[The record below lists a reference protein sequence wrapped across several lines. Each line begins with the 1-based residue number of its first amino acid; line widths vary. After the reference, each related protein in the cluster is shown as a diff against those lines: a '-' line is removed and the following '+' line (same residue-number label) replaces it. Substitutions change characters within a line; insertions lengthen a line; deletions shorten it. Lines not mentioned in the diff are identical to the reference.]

1 MKMVR
6 NLKNTFPLFFKISPA
21 AILVFSMLIT
31 SCDKGTDV
39 PEPGELTFAEV
50 IAAGDDLAS
59 FPTSRTTTVLSE
71 GGPTNVDDT
80 KDDPNGGTIIERSVC
95 VTKTVSVLDGNGE
108 FPLFNTNAD
117 VIYPGNILQGKTLSD
132 ATPKPIVVGR
142 AGGTIS
148 YDLNNGNLSS
158 TFTVEEVK
166 KSAIQDG
173 MNNIIAGAGTVV
185 PANFQVEIVQ
195 VESESQ
201 MAMEMGIKVETL
213 TTKTEGNLS
222 FSSEKEYNRTLVKV
236 QQAYYTMSFD
246 LPTSLDQ
253 IFAADVTPQQ
263 LQTYVQADNPATF
276 ISSVTYGRI
285 FYMLIESTSSRQEME
300 AKLKA
305 TYDSG
310 VINAEGKLDV
320 ESFQS
325 LKEVNIK
332 AIAYGGDAEGAFQLL
347 GETSIAAIAAKIG
360 ASTDIKA
367 GLPLSYVVRSVE
379 RPDQIVGTKLA
390 TEYDIVNCEV
400 KGVLPP
406 TVYSPLVDVFEDGIG
421 AAFQVNGKLIVLY
434 NKAGDKYAY
443 YNVGSGD
450 APRVYSVND
459 AEGLIT
465 SNWVT
470 TGPIGAAVRWRN
482 DRILLF
488 NMDGTKF
495 LKFDYNPN
503 ASNLASATYSIGD
516 IQTNPDGTARFFE
529 SSTYFTADINAS
541 NAFPYANSGID
552 AAVQYTYTSNKLSD
566 QRYFSNEGRNTAT
579 LRDRID
585 NPQLPSTFPNW
596 LWGADQSVLS
606 YLGGNSFERIGAG
619 TRVDFGQGTVED
631 IYFNWE
637 GDQMIIKKSGVISGP
652 YFIN

>member
-1 MKMVR
+1 MKKVR
-6 NLKNTFPLFFKISPA
+6 NVKSICSLLFNISPTVL
-21 AILVFSMLIT
+21 LVLSLLAT
-31 SCDKGTDV
+31 SCDKEVDI
-39 PEPGELTFAEV
+39 PEPGELTFADV
-50 IAAGDDLAS
+50 ISTGSEFDA
-59 FPTSRTTTVLSE
+59 FPTSRSEEVLAE
-71 GGPTNVDDT
+71 QEPMNVDYT
-80 KDDPNGGTIIERSVC
+80 TEDPAGGTIIERSVC
-95 VTKTVSVLDGNGE
+95 VTKTVSVLDGNGQ
-108 FPLFNTNAD
+108 FPLFNSNAD
-117 VIYPGNILQGKTLSD
+117 VVYPGNLLQGKTLSD

-148 YDLNNGNLSS
+148 YDLNNGNLNS
-158 TFTVEEVK
+158 TFTVEEVR
-166 KSAIQDG
+166 KSTIQDG
-173 MNNIIAGAGTVV
+173 MNNIIAGAGNVV
-185 PANFQVEIVQ
+185 PANFQVEISQ

-201 MAMEMGIKVETL
+201 MALEMGIEVETL
-213 TTKTEGNLS
+213 TTKTQGNLS
-222 FSSEKEYNRTLVKV
+222 FSSDKAYNRSLVKV

-246 LPTSLDQ
+246 LPTSPEQ
-253 IFAADVTPQQ
+253 IFASDVTPQQ
-263 LQTYVQADNPATF
+263 LQTYIQADNPATF

-300 AKLKA
+300 AKLSA
-305 TYDSG
+305 TYDAAA
-310 VINAEGKLDV
+310 INAEGTLDV
-320 ESFQS
+320 ETFES

-379 RPDQIVGTKLA
+379 RPDQVVGTTLA
-390 TEYDIVNCEV
+390 TEYDIVDCEV
-400 KGVLPP
+400 KGILPP
-406 TVYSPLVDVFEDGIG
+406 TVYAPLVDVFEDGVG
-421 AAFQVNGKLIVLY
+421 AAFQVNGKIIVLY

-443 YNVGSGD
+443 YDVGSGD

-465 SNWVT
+465 SNFVT
-470 TGPIGAAVRWRN
+470 TGPIGAAVRWRD

-503 ASNLASATYSIGD
+503 ASNLASAIYSIGD
-516 IQTNPDGTARFFE
+516 IQENADGTARFFE
-529 SSTYFTADINAS
+529 SSDYFTTDINAL
-541 NAFPYANSGID
+541 NPFPYANSGIN
-552 AAVQYTYTSNKLSD
+552 AAIQYSYSSNKLSD

-579 LRDRID
+579 LRDRIE
-585 NPQLPSTFPNW
+585 NPVINNLPQW
-596 LWGADQSVLS
+596 IWGDDQSVLS
-606 YLGGNSFERIGAG
+606 YLGGNSFDRIGAG
-619 TRVDFGQGTVED
+619 TRIDFGNNTVED

-637 GDQMIIKKSGVISGP
+637 GDQMIIKKSGVVSGP

>member
-1 MKMVR
+1 MKKVR
-6 NLKNTFPLFFKISPA
+6 NLKNVFSKFFYLPSVSL
-21 AILVFSMLIT
+21 LVFILLIS
-31 SCDKGTDV
+31 SCDKSEV
-39 PEPGELTFAEV
+39 IPEPGELTFAEV
-50 IAAGDDLAS
+50 IAKGNDPEP
-59 FPTSRTTTVLSE
+59 FPTARTTTVISE
-71 GGPTNVDDT
+71 EAPTNMDYT
-80 KDDPNGGTIIERSVC
+80 KEDPSGASITERSVC
-95 VTKTVSVLDGNGE
+95 TSKTVSVLDGNGE

-132 ATPKPIVVGR
+132 ATPQPIVVGR

-148 YDLNNGNLSS
+148 YDLNNANLNSS
-158 TFTVEEVK
+158 FSVDEVK
-166 KSAIQDG
+166 KSSIQDA
-173 MNNIIAGAGTVV
+173 MNNIIANAGTVV
-185 PANFQVEIVQ
+185 PANFQVELVQ
-195 VESESQ
+195 IDSESQ
-201 MAMEMGIKVETL
+201 MALEMGIKAETL

-222 FSSEKEYNRTLVKV
+222 FSTDKEYHRTLVKV
-236 QQAYYTMSFD
+236 KQAYYTMSFD

-253 IFAADVTPQQ
+253 IFAPDVSPEQ
-263 LQTYVQADNPATF
+263 LESYIQADNPATF

-300 AKLKA
+300 ASLKA
-305 TYDSG
+305 TYDAG
-310 VINAEGKLDV
+310 AINAEGKLDIA
-320 ESFQS
+320 SFQS

-379 RPDQIVGTKLA
+379 HPDQIVGTKLA

-406 TVYSPLVDVFEDGIG
+406 TVYSPLVDLFEDGVG
-421 AAFQVNGKLIVLY
+421 AAFQVDGKLIVLY

-443 YNVGSGD
+443 YDVGSGN
-450 APRVYSVND
+450 APRVFSVND

-465 SNWVT
+465 SNFVT
-470 TGPIGAAVRWRN
+470 TGPIGAAVRWRD

-488 NMDGTKF
+488 NMDGTRF

-503 ASNLASATYSIGD
+503 ASNLASAIYSIGD
-516 IQTNPDGTARFFE
+516 IQENADGTARFFE
-529 SSTYFTADINAS
+529 SSDYFTTDIKAANP
-541 NAFPYANSGID
+541 FPFANSGIN
-552 AAVQYTYTSNKLSD
+552 AAVQYSYSSNKLSD

-579 LRDRID
+579 LRDRIA
-585 NPQLPSTFPNW
+585 NPIPTNLPQW

-606 YLGGNSFERIGAG
+606 YLGGNSLDRIGAG
-619 TRVDFGQGTVED
+619 TRIDFGNSTVED

-637 GDQMIIKKSGVISGP
+637 GDQMIIKKSGVVSGP

>member
-1 MKMVR
+1 MKKVR
-6 NLKNTFPLFFKISPA
+6 IVKSICSLFFNVSPTA
-21 AILVFSMLIT
+21 LLVFSLLAT
-31 SCDKGTDV
+31 SCDKGVDI

-50 IAAGDDLAS
+50 ISTGSEFDA
-59 FPTSRTTTVLSE
+59 FPTSRSEEVLYE
-71 GGPTNVDDT
+71 EEPMNVDYT
-80 KDDPNGGTIIERSVC
+80 TEDPAGGTIIERSVC
-95 VTKTVSVLDGNGE
+95 VTRTVSVLDGNGQ
-108 FPLFNTNAD
+108 FPLFNSNAD
-117 VIYPGNILQGKTLSD
+117 VVYPGNLLQGKTLSD

-148 YDLNNGNLSS
+148 YDLNNGNLNS
-158 TFTVEEVK
+158 TFTVEEVR
-166 KSAIQDG
+166 KSTIQDG
-173 MNNIIAGAGTVV
+173 MNNIIAGAGNVV
-185 PANFQVEIVQ
+185 PANFQVEIAQ

-201 MAMEMGIKVETL
+201 MALEMGIEVETL
-213 TTKTEGNLS
+213 TTKTQGNLS
-222 FSSEKEYNRTLVKV
+222 FSSDKAYNRSLVKV

-246 LPTSLDQ
+246 LPTSPEQ
-253 IFAADVTPQQ
+253 IFASDVTPEQ
-263 LQTYVQADNPATF
+263 LQTYIQADNPATF

-300 AKLKA
+300 AKLSA
-305 TYDSG
+305 TYDAAA
-310 VINAEGKLDV
+310 INAEGTLDV
-320 ESFQS
+320 ETFES

-379 RPDQIVGTKLA
+379 RPDQVVGTTLA
-390 TEYDIVNCEV
+390 TEYDIVDCEV
-400 KGVLPP
+400 KGILPP
-406 TVYSPLVDVFEDGIG
+406 TVYAPLVDVFEDGVG
-421 AAFQVNGKLIVLY
+421 AAFQVNGKIIVLY

-443 YNVGSGD
+443 YDVGSGD
-450 APRVYSVND
+450 APRVFSVND

-465 SNWVT
+465 SNFVT
-470 TGPIGAAVRWRN
+470 TGPIGAAVRWRD

-503 ASNLASATYSIGD
+503 ASNLASAIYSIGD
-516 IQTNPDGTARFFE
+516 IQENADGTARFFE
-529 SSTYFTADINAS
+529 SSDYFTTDINPV
-541 NAFPYANSGID
+541 NPFPYANSGIN
-552 AAVQYTYTSNKLSD
+552 AAIQYTYSSNKLSD

-579 LRDRID
+579 LRDRLA
-585 NPQLPSTFPNW
+585 NPVFPTQAQW
-596 LWGADQSVLS
+596 IWGGDQSVLS
-606 YLGGNSFERIGAG
+606 YLGGDSFDRIGAG
-619 TRVDFGQGTVED
+619 TRIDFGNNTVED

-637 GDQMIIKKSGVISGP
+637 GDQMIIKKSGVVSGP

>member
-6 NLKNTFPLFFKISPA
+6 NVKRIFSLLLNISPA
-21 AILVFSMLIT
+21 AILVLSLFVT
-31 SCDKGTDV
+31 SCDKGVDI

-50 IAAGDDLAS
+50 ISAGGEFES
-59 FPTSRTTTVLSE
+59 FPTARTEEVLSE
-71 GGPTNVDDT
+71 EEPANVDYT
-80 KDDPNGGTIIERSVC
+80 TEDPAGGTITERSVC
-95 VTKTVSVLDGNGE
+95 VTKTVSVLDGNGQ
-108 FPLFNTNAD
+108 FPLFNSSAD
-117 VIYPGNILQGKTLSD
+117 VVYPGNLLQGKTLSD

-148 YDLNNGNLSS
+148 YDLNNANLNS
-158 TFTVEEVK
+158 TFTVEEVR
-166 KSAIQDG
+166 KSTIQDG
-173 MNNIIAGAGTVV
+173 MNNIIAGAGNVV
-185 PANFQVEIVQ
+185 PANFQVEIAQ

-213 TTKTEGNLS
+213 TTKTAGSLS
-222 FSSEKEYNRTLVKV
+222 FSSDKEYNRSLVKV

-253 IFAADVTPQQ
+253 IFAPDVTPQQ

-305 TYDSG
+305 TYDAAA
-310 VINAEGKLDV
+310 INAEGKLDV
-320 ESFQS
+320 KTFES

-379 RPDQIVGTKLA
+379 RPDQVVGTKLA
-390 TEYDIVNCEV
+390 TEYDIVDCEV
-400 KGVLPP
+400 KGILPP
-406 TVYSPLVDVFEDGIG
+406 TVYAPLVDVFEDGIG

-450 APRVYSVND
+450 APRVFSVND

-465 SNWVT
+465 SNFVT
-470 TGPIGAAVRWRN
+470 TGPIGAAVRWRD

-503 ASNLASATYSIGD
+503 ASNLASALYPIGN
-516 IQTNPDGTARFFE
+516 IRENPDGTARFFE
-529 SSTYFTADINAS
+529 SSDYFTTDIGAANPY
-541 NAFPYANSGID
+541 PYANSGIN
-552 AAVQYTYTSNKLSD
+552 AAVQYTYSSDKLAS
-566 QRYFSNEGRNTAT
+566 QRYFSNDGKNTAT
-579 LRDRID
+579 LKDEIEIVIIPGIRQWI
-585 NPQLPSTFPNW
+585 
-596 LWGADQSVLS
+596 WGEDKSVLS
-606 YLGGNSFERIGAG
+606 YLGGNSFDRIGAG
-619 TRVDFGQGTVED
+619 TRVDFGNNTVED

-637 GDQMIIKKSGVISGP
+637 GDQMIIKKSGVVSGP

>member
-6 NLKNTFPLFFKISPA
+6 NVKSIFSLLLNISPA
-21 AILVFSMLIT
+21 AILVLSLLVT
-31 SCDKGTDV
+31 SCDKGVDI

-50 IAAGDDLAS
+50 ISAGSEFES
-59 FPTSRTTTVLSE
+59 FPTARTEQVLSE
-71 GGPTNVDDT
+71 EAPTNVDYT
-80 KDDPNGGTIIERSVC
+80 TEDPAGGIITERSVC
-95 VTKTVSVLDGNGE
+95 VTKTVSVLDGNGQ
-108 FPLFNTNAD
+108 FPLFNSSAD
-117 VIYPGNILQGKTLSD
+117 VVYPGNLLQGKTLSD

-148 YDLNNGNLSS
+148 YDLNNANLNS
-158 TFTVEEVK
+158 TFTVEEVR
-166 KSAIQDG
+166 KSTIQDG
-173 MNNIIAGAGTVV
+173 MNNIIAGAGNVV
-185 PANFQVEIVQ
+185 PANFQVEIAQ

-201 MAMEMGIKVETL
+201 MALEMGIKVETL
-213 TTKTEGNLS
+213 TTKTAGSLS
-222 FSSEKEYNRTLVKV
+222 FSSDKEYNRSLVKV

-253 IFAADVTPQQ
+253 IFAPDVTPQQ

-305 TYDSG
+305 TYDAAA
-310 VINAEGKLDV
+310 INAEGTLDV
-320 ESFQS
+320 ETFES

-379 RPDQIVGTKLA
+379 RPDQVVGTKLA
-390 TEYDIVNCEV
+390 TEYDIVDCEV
-400 KGVLPP
+400 KGILPP
-406 TVYSPLVDVFEDGIG
+406 TVYAPLVDVFEDGIG

-450 APRVYSVND
+450 APRVFSVND

-465 SNWVT
+465 SNFVT
-470 TGPIGAAVRWRN
+470 TGPIGAAVRWRD

-503 ASNLASATYSIGD
+503 AANLASAIYSIGD
-516 IQTNPDGTARFFE
+516 IQENPDGTARFFE
-529 SSTYFTADINAS
+529 SSDYFTTDINAV
-541 NAFPYANSGID
+541 NPFPYANSGIN
-552 AAVQYTYTSNKLSD
+552 AAVQYTYSSNKLSD

-579 LRDRID
+579 LRDRIE
-585 NPQLPSTFPNW
+585 NPIVANLPQW
-596 LWGADQSVLS
+596 IWGEDKSVLS
-606 YLGGNSFERIGAG
+606 YLGGDSFDRIGAG
-619 TRVDFGQGTVED
+619 TRVNFGNNTVED

-637 GDQMIIKKSGVISGP
+637 GDQMIIKKSGVVSGP